1 MGEKLAIY
9 NSVCTCTG
17 YICTPTS
24 FARAGESEKYPMQ
37 RQHALVYIHAHAHV
51 NASSFVQAYMDT
63 LLDLPRLRVEVSAS
77 TSCLIWSLTSPRGSF
92 LDQSDVFKFS

>member
-1 MGEKLAIY
+1 MRAQGIY
-9 NSVCTCTG
+9 ARPRRVA
-17 YICTPTS
+17 S

-37 RQHALVYIHAHAHV
+37 RQHALVYIHAHAHI

-63 LLDLPRLRVEVSAS
+63 LLDLSRLRVEVSAS

-92 LDQSDVFKFS
+92 LDRSDVFEFS